1 MRSVLKPI
9 AGLCL
14 LLTVVSAY
22 GFATHQHSS
31 SLDEAQ
37 CSVCVVAHS
46 SSPAATY
53 KLPTAVLVLACI
65 IVQAEP
71 ASAKQRLV
79 PFALSVRPPP
89 AA

>member
-14 LLTVVSAY
+14 LLMVVSAY
-22 GFATHQHSS
+22 GFAVHQHSS
-31 SLDEAQ
+31 SLDEAR
-37 CSVCVVAHS
+37 CTVCVVAHS
-46 SSPAATY
+46 ASPAATCE
-53 KLPTAVLVLACI
+53 LPTTVLILI
-65 IVQAEP
+65 RTIVQAEP
-71 ASAKQRLV
+71 ASAKQHLV